1 MWCIKVRLSIRYV
14 SLATFE
20 RKSHANTHTHNT
32 GTLQGLRV
40 AVKTIFKTNEKDMMS
55 HNEVKWMQ
63 RARHSRLVMFLGCGR
78 EPKRNNIFVVMEYM
92 NGGNFLDALKSRR
105 LSWKRRLRILCDVAE
120 GMMYV
125 HDELDRVHR
134 DLKSEN
140 ILLCREEG
148 STELRGKVADFGLS
162 GIEKDVICGT
172 WVFERF

>member
-1 MWCIKVRLSIRYV
+1 
-14 SLATFE
+14 
-20 RKSHANTHTHNT
+20 
-32 GTLQGLRV
+32 
-40 AVKTIFKTNEKDMMS
+40 
-55 HNEVKWMQ
+55 
-63 RARHSRLVMFLGCGR
+63 
-78 EPKRNNIFVVMEYM
+78 MEYM

-105 LSWKRRLRILCDVAE
+105 LSWRRRLRILCDVAE

-172 WVFERF
+172 TAYMAPELLRKSWKESDSSKPADVYVVLLER

>member
-1 MWCIKVRLSIRYV
+1 
-14 SLATFE
+14 
-20 RKSHANTHTHNT
+20 
-32 GTLQGLRV
+32 
-40 AVKTIFKTNEKDMMS
+40 MS

-105 LSWKRRLRILCDVAE
+105 LSWKRRLRILVDVAE

-172 WVFERF
+172 